1 MDSPRVIDNSTE
13 LSEGSSSRKSSL
25 SKEEEKSP
33 ALSNNIDFTA
43 YREVVKEEGPVDVF
57 IFKHENDSSKDFKI
71 EREVTEERGSYTVSW
86 DCDISSL
93 KHEISN
99 FEVNQ

>member
-1 MDSPRVIDNSTE
+1 M
-13 LSEGSSSRKSSL
+13 SEGSSSRKSSL

-33 ALSNNIDFTA
+33 ALSKNFDFTA
-43 YREVVKEEGPVDVF
+43 YREVVKEEGPADVF
-57 IFKHENDSSKDFKI
+57 IFKHEIDESKDFKI

-86 DCDISSL
+86 DCDLSSL
-93 KHEISN
+93 KHEVSN